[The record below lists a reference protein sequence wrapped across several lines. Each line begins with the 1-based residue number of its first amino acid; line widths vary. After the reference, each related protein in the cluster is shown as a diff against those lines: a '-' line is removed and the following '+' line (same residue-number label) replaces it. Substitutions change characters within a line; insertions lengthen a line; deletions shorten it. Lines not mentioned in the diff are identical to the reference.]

1 MGESRQDKRPPGLRG
16 GAGEVPV
23 ARPEGSLV
31 GRFRVPT
38 SAGRGCGPRGLVTT
52 GPEARATAPSAGRAE
67 QAAGPAAL
75 QVGPGTPPAA
85 AAPAP
90 SLPRTARPG
99 PDRIPGDA
107 SPPDACGLSR
117 DDAPKRPI
125 HPGIGGRGNPPKPCR
140 GCASCDPG
148 PKPAGLSEV
157 VWKWHRL
164 WPRPRVLRTE
174 RSPGFAFCL
183 IHFPAR

>member
-1 MGESRQDKRPPGLRG
+1 MPDARKKGFPL
-16 GAGEVPV
+16 GA
-23 ARPEGSLV
+23 
-31 GRFRVPT
+31 FRVQA
-38 SAGRGCGPRGLVTT
+38 SAGGGCRPRGLVTV

-67 QAAGPAAL
+67 QAASPAAL
-75 QVGPGTPPAA
+75 QVGPGIPPAA
-85 AAPAP
+85 SAPAP
-90 SLPRTARPG
+90 SLLRTARPG

-107 SPPDACGLSR
+107 SLSDACGLSR
-117 DDAPKRPI
+117 DDAPKHPI
-125 HPGIGGRGNPPKPCR
+125 HPGIGGRGNPPIPRR
-140 GCASCDPG
+140 GCASWDPG

-174 RSPGFAFCL
+174 RSPGFAFCR